1 MYIYFVHSTND
12 CCFYKSFFSILKSLR
27 CSNGFW
33 FLLQI
38 IYSEMMF
45 LLSSSMNNLGVAAV
59 VCQNTINALPLSF
72 SLDFGRTGDFC
83 KPNFLSLLN
92 KLLSKLPKNLKIYS
106 SSLEI
111 KNVTKLRKK
120 SHVFFINYFCS
131 CELFCSKI

>member
-1 MYIYFVHSTND
+1 MYIYFIHSIND
-12 CCFYKSFFSILKSLR
+12 CFFYKSFFLILKSLR
-27 CSNGFW
+27 CSNVFW

-38 IYSEMMF
+38 ISSEMMF
-45 LLSSSMNNLGVAAV
+45 LLSSSMNNLRIAALL
-59 VCQNTINALPLSF
+59 CQNTINALPLSF
-72 SLDFGRTGDFC
+72 SFYFGRTGDFC

-111 KNVTKLRKK
+111 KNVTRLHKK